1 MRLRHVV
8 LDGWLTEQ
16 RTLEYVL
23 ARWADAL
30 FDPEFTKNQ
39 LPELLATYQKT
50 FGKAIQPLK
59 KNWSRIL
66 KPFKKSL

>member
-1 MRLRHVV
+1 
-8 LDGWLTEQ
+8 
-16 RTLEYVL
+16 L

-66 KPFKKSL
+66 NPFKKSL